1 MHPMITVAAF
11 TIAKIRKQPVPTEGW
26 MGKDTHTHTH
36 THTHAQWNMIQP
48 YKEGNLAVCNNMDGP
63 RGHYAK

>member
-36 THTHAQWNMIQP
+36 THTHTRTVEYDPALQ
-48 YKEGNLAVCNNMDGP
+48 
-63 RGHYAK
+63 RGESCRLQQHGWT